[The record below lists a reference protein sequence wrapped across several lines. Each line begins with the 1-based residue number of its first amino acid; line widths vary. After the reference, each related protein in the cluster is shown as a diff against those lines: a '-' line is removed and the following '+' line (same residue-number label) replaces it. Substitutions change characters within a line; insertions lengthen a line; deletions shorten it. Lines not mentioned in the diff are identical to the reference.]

1 MYKLKISSSLK
12 PYCLEFTNNYSTD
25 LKKLYSKGDLIL
37 IDSIIFLTYG
47 LPKFINKLVA
57 YNISRDLDIEE
68 DEVLMKKGRSLG
80 IKTQFLSS

>member
-12 PYCLEFTNNYSTD
+12 PYDLEFTNNYNKD

-47 LPKFINKLVA
+47 LPQFINKTA
-57 YNISRDLDIEE
+57 III
-68 DEVLMKKGRSLG
+68 
-80 IKTQFLSS
+80 IKTDWKLSNERNHNIFAKYEHLLIK